1 MSNFLQR
8 VAAGVIQPQARLRPM
23 LGSIFAPAALRSSE
37 AALPAEAEIA
47 SQTSSSHRQ
56 EHIPPPTFNA
66 SIAASRDRLL
76 PTIVQADFSSV
87 SPHRSLNN
95 DQLPLT
101 TFATPSELRK
111 PTQAHPFTE
120 DSDRTSESLKP
131 AAAHQPQMAGGQQ
144 PAPKPQPYEPLIT
157 TMQQTS
163 SRLQP
168 REPMPTAT
176 TIRSSR
182 AEAARRS
189 QPAQRE
195 PDEVHIHIGRIEV
208 AAITQQAPR
217 PAAAAAR
224 RSLNLGDYLKH
235 GNGRPG

>member
-8 VAAGVIQPQARLRPM
+8 VAAGVVQPQARLRPM
-23 LGSIFAPAALRSSE
+23 LGSIFAPSALRSPE
-37 AALPAEAEIA
+37 ATLPAEAEIA
-47 SQTSSSHRQ
+47 SRTFSPHRQ
-56 EHIPPPTFNA
+56 EPITPNFNA
-66 SIAASRDRLL
+66 SI
-76 PTIVQADFSSV
+76 PIVQEDFSPV
-87 SPHRSLNN
+87 NPHRSPNS
-95 DQLPLT
+95 DPLPLN
-101 TFATPSELRK
+101 TPSELRK
-111 PTQAHPFTE
+111 PTQAHPFTG
-120 DSDRTSESLKP
+120 DSDRTSKSLKP
-131 AAAHQPQMAGGQQ
+131 AASYQPQIAADQQ
-144 PAPKPQPYEPLIT
+144 TAAKPQAYEPLLAA
-157 TMQQTS
+157 MQQPS
-163 SRLQP
+163 PRLQP
-168 REPMPTAT
+168 HEPVPTAT

-235 GNGRPG
+235 GNGRSG